1 MFILILIRRYRVAD
15 FIFGVKIM
23 NKQILVADEVA
34 ELLRVDKQRVYELVR
49 TNQIPFIR
57 LGERQY
63 RFSAQAI
70 ENFLSDGGTQ
80 KDEREI
86 EIPE

>member
-1 MFILILIRRYRVAD
+1 
-15 FIFGVKIM
+15 M

-34 ELLRVDKQRVYELVR
+34 QLLRVDRQRVYSLVR
-49 TNQIPFIR
+49 EGAIPVIR

-70 ENFLSDGGTQ
+70 EDFLNNGGTQ
-80 KDEREI
+80 RTGDGEEI
-86 EIPE
+86 SRTLLNIENVEGRS

>member
-1 MFILILIRRYRVAD
+1 MSNQILIAE
-15 FIFGVKIM
+15 
-23 NKQILVADEVA
+23 EVA

-49 TNQIPFIR
+49 TEQIPFIR

-70 ENFLSDGGTQ
+70 QEFLNDGGTR
-80 KDEREI
+80 KEDDAEVDK
-86 EIPE
+86 